1 MQKVLVITG
10 GSKGIGYET
19 ARLFQQQG
27 HKIINIS
34 RSPLEFPDVINL
46 SCDISQ
52 TDWLAASRQALLGA
66 IAECSEVH
74 LIHCAAALYKDSV
87 IDVSQDSLKEVMQIA
102 VYAPAELNQVLLP
115 QMQSGSSII
124 YVGSTLSEKAV
135 ANSFSYVTS
144 KHAVIGAM
152 RATCQDLAGKNIHTA
167 CVCPGFTDTDMLRT
181 HVGQS
186 EEILTAI
193 AEGVSFQRLLKPTEI
208 AKTLY
213 FCATNPAINGAII
226 HANLGQIEA

>member
-27 HKIINIS
+27 YKIINIS
-34 RSPLEFPDVINL
+34 RSPLRLADVINI
-46 SCDISQ
+46 SSDMSQ
-52 TDWLAASRQALLGA
+52 TDWLATSRQTLLAA
-66 IAECSEVH
+66 IGDCH
-74 LIHCAAALYKDSV
+74 QIQLIHCAAALRKDSV
-87 IDVSQDSLKEVMQIA
+87 TNVSQESLQEVMQIA
-102 VYAPAELNQVLLP
+102 VFAPTELNQVLLP
-115 QMQSGSSII
+115 KMGSGSSII

-144 KHAVIGAM
+144 KHAIAGAM
-152 RATCQDLAGKNIHTA
+152 RATCQDLAETNIHTA
-167 CVCPGFTDTDMLRT
+167 CVCPGFTDTDMLRA
-181 HVGQS
+181 HVGES

-193 AEGVSFQRLLKPTEI
+193 AEGVTFKRLLQPEEV

-213 FCATNPAINGAII
+213 FCATTPAINGSVI
-226 HANLGQIEA
+226 HANLGQIES